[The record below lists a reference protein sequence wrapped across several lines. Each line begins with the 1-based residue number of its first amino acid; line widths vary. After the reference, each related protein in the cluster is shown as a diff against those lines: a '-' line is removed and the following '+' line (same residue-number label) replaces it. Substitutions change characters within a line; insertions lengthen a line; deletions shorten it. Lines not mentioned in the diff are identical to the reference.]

1 MWSFGYRKISSV
13 SALLLVVWISSY
25 AQETIN
31 FASIGG
37 RVTDSSGAV
46 VPGAKVDAQQTE
58 TNVSTSTT
66 TDNEGRFHFPYL
78 KAGPYEVTV
87 QRPGFAPAVSKV
99 TLSVGAAFQISVQL
113 QIASAQEKITVSS
126 QTSAVETGRTQIS
139 GTITPQE
146 IADMPV
152 NGRNFLDLTTLVP
165 GVTPTNTNST
175 QLFPETSAVPGQGIS
190 VNSQRNFSNNF
201 IVDGL
206 SANDD
211 AAGLAGTFYA
221 LGAVREFAVVTSGG
235 QAEYGRALGGY
246 VNMITKS
253 GTDQVHGEV
262 YGYLRNQDLNA
273 ANALSGTTLPLT
285 QTQYGASIG
294 GPIVKQKTFYFANFE
309 QRLLNQDGLITVAQR
324 NVDAINAK
332 LIAVNYPGS
341 LIATGLY
348 PNPVHNLNF
357 LGRIDQVFS
366 DKDTFSARY
375 SLYDVNSA
383 NSRFTGGL
391 GTVSAGA
398 SLWDADQTIA
408 VSNIYTLSSRTV
420 NETRAQYWNSNLK
433 APVNDPIGPAVNIS
447 GVATFGTASGSP
459 TGRYNRLW
467 EIADNLSHQV
477 GAHSIR
483 VGADFLYN
491 DLTITYPRSI
501 NGSYSFASLAN
512 FEKGVYTTFTQT
524 FGNPVIAQTNPNV
537 GLYVQDEWRALPSLT
552 INAGLRYD
560 LQFLNTVN
568 TDAGNL
574 SPRLGIA
581 WSPFPD
587 QKTII
592 RASAGLFYDRVPL
605 RPLANALLSS
615 DNTTNLAT
623 VQQQSVSLAYGQ
635 TGAPVFPNILSNVP
649 SNVLIS
655 LTTMNRNLQN
665 AYGEQFSLEV
675 EHQIG
680 NSSKFSM
687 NYQHIRGLHLLMSIN
702 QNVPACS
709 STVDPRNLC
718 RPNPAYQN
726 NSEYSAAGDSQYNG
740 LMVSF
745 QQQPAK
751 WGSVRISYIWSKA
764 LDDVGEFF
772 FSSPINNFNP
782 HQDYGRSDDDQRH
795 RVVVDGY
802 ANTPSGPANNV
813 WEHVTHGFQLGG
825 TLQYYSP
832 LPFSAVSGVNTI
844 QQTAGRPCYGL
855 PATSP
860 NCTLSNMIS
869 RNTATGFDYFAINA
883 RLSRVFSL
891 SERFKL
897 QGITEVFN
905 LLNRANYLI
914 PNTTFGTGIYPLAPR
929 NTFGQP
935 TAVADPREIQ
945 FALRLTF

>member
-726 NSEYSAAGDSQYNG
+726 NGEYSAAGDSQYNG